1 MTAVI
6 SGLGAWLPPERVT
19 NADLCRELNTT
30 EEWITTRTGIHERR
44 RISPGM
50 TVTDLATEAATRAVE
65 SAGAATIDAVVLATS
80 SPERLGQAA
89 APGVAV
95 RLGLGSLPAFDVV
108 SACSGFMYGLAT
120 ATGLIDAGIAG
131 TVLLIGA
138 EAFTTMVN
146 GADRNT
152 APLFGDGAGALVLRR
167 GDENELGAIGRFDLG
182 SDGSR
187 ADLAAIPAGGSRQ
200 RSMSGG
206 LGLDSVPAADWFLT
220 MDGRALFVQAVERMS
235 ATALAALARASWSTD
250 DVDCFVSHQ
259 ANIRIGQ
266 AVAEEMDIPAS
277 RVPVNID
284 RTGNCLTAS
293 IPLLLTDAVASG
305 QLKAGHRV
313 LLAAFGGGLSWGAT
327 TLTWPDVPVTH
338 AG

>member
-19 NADLCRELNTT
+19 NADLCRTLNTT
-30 EEWITTRTGIHERR
+30 EEWITTRTGIRERR

-50 TVTDLATEAATRAVE
+50 SVLDLAAKAGARAVR
-65 SAGAATIDAVVLATS
+65 SAGERSVDAVVLATS
-80 SPERLGQAA
+80 SPDRLGQGG
-89 APGVAV
+89 APGVAT
-95 RLGLGSLPAFDVV
+95 RLGLGPVAAFDVI

-120 ATGLIDAGIAG
+120 SVGLIDAGVAD

-152 APLFGDGAGALVLRR
+152 APLFGDGAGAVVLRR
-167 GDENELGAIGRFDLG
+167 GTKDDFGAIGQFDLG

-187 ADLAAIPAGGSRQ
+187 ADLAVIPAGGSRQ

-206 LGLDSVPAADWFLT
+206 LGFDSVPTADWFLR
-220 MDGRALFVQAVERMS
+220 MEGKALFVQAVERMS
-235 ATALAALARASWSTD
+235 ATALSALDRASWSTD
-250 DVDCFVSHQ
+250 DVDSFISHQ

-266 AVAEEMDIPAS
+266 AVAQEMNIPED

-293 IPLLLTDAVASG
+293 IPLLLSDAVTSG
-305 QLKAGHRV
+305 RLKAGHRV

-327 TLTWPDVPVTH
+327 TLTWPDVPVEI
-338 AG
+338 AE